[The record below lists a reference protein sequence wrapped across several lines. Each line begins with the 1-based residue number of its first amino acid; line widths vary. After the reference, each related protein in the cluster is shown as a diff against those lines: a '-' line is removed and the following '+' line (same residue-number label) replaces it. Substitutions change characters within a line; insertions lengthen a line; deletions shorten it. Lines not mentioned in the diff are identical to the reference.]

1 MAELTLEVSRR
12 EDSGKGFARKLRQA
26 GKVPAI
32 VYGGHKES
40 VSISVDRKTVTEL
53 VQKSEHGIRSVFLLK
68 VADSDQNPHAMIKE
82 IQMDPISRTM
92 KHIDFVRVVM
102 DEVLRVTVPVHAIG
116 TPVGVKIGGGI
127 LDFALRELHIECLP
141 DAIPD
146 SIDVDVSSLDLHAAI
161 HVSDLEIP
169 SGVKV
174 LDAPELL
181 ILTIATPRVEE
192 VVPEVAAVAE
202 PEVAVKKGK
211 AEDDKK

>member
-68 VADSDQNPHAMIKE
+68 VADSDQNPHAMIKD

-116 TPVGVKIGGGI
+116 TPIGVKIGGGI

-141 DAIPD
+141 NAIPD
-146 SIDVDVSSLDLHAAI
+146 SIDVDVSKLDLHAAI

-192 VVPEVAAVAE
+192 VAPEVAAVAE
-202 PEVAVKKGK
+202 PEVAAKKGK
-211 AEDDKK
+211 AEEEKK